1 MYWLWKKMGKLFKGE
16 TIQGGNYSSED
27 SNFKGIRYI
36 FFFFVTW
43 RCFLSSYSGDAM
55 ETMLVMVRTLFNS
68 SKTGLPDWL
77 SDYPM
82 LLIQFLFYLYH
93 NVPDF
98 IPAFMTSEVLTALV
112 GTLFP
117 LCNNN
122 DSTRYVYEV
131 VAYLK
136 KSSFDNVFHIYLMRS
151 LHKNGFLIYLQ
162 ENRANSAHMSALF
175 SYVLCPW

>member
-1 MYWLWKKMGKLFKGE
+1 
-16 TIQGGNYSSED
+16 
-27 SNFKGIRYI
+27 
-36 FFFFVTW
+36 
-43 RCFLSSYSGDAM
+43 
-55 ETMLVMVRTLFNS
+55 MLVMVRTLFNS

-77 SDYPM
+77 LDYPM

-98 IPAFMTSEVLTALV
+98 IPAFMTSEVLRALV

-131 VAYLK
+131 VAYHK
-136 KSSFDNVFHIYLMRS
+136 KPLFDNVFHIYLMRS
-151 LHKNGFLIYLQ
+151 LHKKWLFELPAREQSQYSPNVSTFFLCLVTCVLGSTSICTCQISNICLQ
-162 ENRANSAHMSALF
+162 
-175 SYVLCPW
+175 V

>member
-1 MYWLWKKMGKLFKGE
+1 
-16 TIQGGNYSSED
+16 
-27 SNFKGIRYI
+27 
-36 FFFFVTW
+36 
-43 RCFLSSYSGDAM
+43 M

-131 VAYLK
+131 VAYHK
-136 KSSFDNVFHIYLMRS
+136 KASFENVFHI
-151 LHKNGFLIYLQ
+151 
-162 ENRANSAHMSALF
+162 
-175 SYVLCPW
+175 

>member
-1 MYWLWKKMGKLFKGE
+1 
-16 TIQGGNYSSED
+16 
-27 SNFKGIRYI
+27 
-36 FFFFVTW
+36 
-43 RCFLSSYSGDAM
+43 M

-82 LLIQFLFYLYH
+82 LLTQFLFYLYH

-131 VAYLK
+131 MAYHNICFDFFQLCLPEENNNKYSKFDTSKLMSHQGHWSALK
-136 KSSFDNVFHIYLMRS
+136 KPL
-151 LHKNGFLIYLQ
+151 
-162 ENRANSAHMSALF
+162 
-175 SYVLCPW
+175 

>member
-1 MYWLWKKMGKLFKGE
+1 
-16 TIQGGNYSSED
+16 
-27 SNFKGIRYI
+27 
-36 FFFFVTW
+36 
-43 RCFLSSYSGDAM
+43 
-55 ETMLVMVRTLFNS
+55 MLVMVRTLFNS

-136 KSSFDNVFHIYLMRS
+136 KSSFENVFHTPAVARMWERHEWARYFIQPKETSAR
-151 LHKNGFLIYLQ
+151 HTTVGFYTGC
-162 ENRANSAHMSALF
+162 RT
-175 SYVLCPW
+175 

>member
-1 MYWLWKKMGKLFKGE
+1 
-16 TIQGGNYSSED
+16 
-27 SNFKGIRYI
+27 
-36 FFFFVTW
+36 
-43 RCFLSSYSGDAM
+43 
-55 ETMLVMVRTLFNS
+55 MLVMVRTLFNS

-117 LCNNN
+117 MCNNN

-136 KSSFDNVFHIYLMRS
+136 KSSFENVFHMYLMRS
-151 LHKNGFLIYLQ
+151 LQKQWLFELPASPYVSTFFLCLVCLV
-162 ENRANSAHMSALF
+162 AHQFGRVEFRIFVLIF
-175 SYVLCPW
+175 SSPPA